1 MISKFNFLLIE
12 SIRALFRARV
22 PAIISSI
29 TIAITLIV
37 FSSAYFFYINM
48 IGFTDKFTE
57 KFNIEVFFNPELS
70 KKKSLQLFND
80 ILLIDGIEQGEF
92 IDKEKAANLFKQY
105 FKDDINNIIGSNP
118 LPMGGNFDISNDFRS
133 SQFMSIITR
142 QIRKMDGVDE
152 ASFQQN
158 VVSRIDQIIDNLL
171 GFSILLGLSILII
184 AVILVSNTIRLIIHS
199 KQHSIETL
207 HLLGATNSF
216 IRFPFVMEGFYQG
229 LIGAIISISTL
240 GLLYSL
246 QSYLIESFVRFQL
259 VVPEMIIISNLLA
272 GVALGLI
279 GSYRGISKY
288 LK

>member
-1 MISKFNFLLIE
+1 
-12 SIRALFRARV
+12 
-22 PAIISSI
+22 
-29 TIAITLIV
+29 
-37 FSSAYFFYINM
+37 
-48 IGFTDKFTE
+48 
-57 KFNIEVFFNPELS
+57 
-70 KKKSLQLFND
+70 
-80 ILLIDGIEQGEF
+80 
-92 IDKEKAANLFKQY
+92 
-105 FKDDINNIIGSNP
+105 
-118 LPMGGNFDISNDFRS
+118 MGGNFDISNDFRS

-229 LIGAIISISTL
+229 LMGAIISISIL